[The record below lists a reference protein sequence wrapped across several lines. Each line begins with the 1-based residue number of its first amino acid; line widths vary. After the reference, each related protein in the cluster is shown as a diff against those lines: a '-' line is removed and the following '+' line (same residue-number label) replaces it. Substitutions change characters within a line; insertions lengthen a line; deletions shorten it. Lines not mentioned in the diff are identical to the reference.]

1 MQVPTRILTQKS
13 ELQAWSD
20 AERRAGRRV
29 ALVPTMGALHRG
41 HTALV
46 DIARRHAERVVV
58 SIFVNPTQF
67 NDRRDFEGYPRT
79 LERDLEACR
88 AAGVDVVFA
97 PSAAEMYPEGAAT
110 WVDVAGLTDPLCG
123 ANRPGH
129 FRGVTTVV
137 TKLFLAA
144 RPDVAVFGEKDY
156 QQLAV
161 IRRMTTDLGFGIR
174 IVGGETVREG
184 DGLALSSRN
193 VRLGPEAR
201 RQALCIVESLALAD
215 RMLAGGERDAAVVTE
230 AVRKSLARAS
240 QARIDYAELRDPDS
254 LAEVSGRIEGP
265 VLLAIAL
272 QFEPDADG
280 QGAAVRLI
288 DNRVL
293 DRRPGAGSDASCPP
307 ERNPEPREEFP
318 R

>member
-1 MQVPTRILTQKS
+1 MRVIETKRD
-13 ELQAWSD
+13 LQAWSD
-20 AERRAGRRV
+20 AERRAGRRI

-46 DIARRHAERVVV
+46 DLARRHAERVVV

-79 LERDLEACR
+79 LERDLEACGE
-88 AAGVDVVFA
+88 AGVDVVFA
-97 PSAAEMYPEGAAT
+97 PSAAELYPEGAST
-110 WVDVAGLTDPLCG
+110 WVDVDGLSEPLCG

-129 FRGVTTVV
+129 FRGVATVV

-144 RPDVAVFGEKDY
+144 RPDVAVFGEKDW

-161 IRRMTTDLGFGIR
+161 IRRMTTDLGFGIE
-174 IVGGETVREG
+174 IVGLPTVRES

-193 VRLGPEAR
+193 VRLGPTAR
-201 RQALCIVESLALAD
+201 KQALCIVESLEQAERMIAADELDADAIVLAVHET
-215 RMLAGGERDAAVVTE
+215 LAG
-230 AVRKSLARAS
+230 AS
-240 QARIDYAELRDPDS
+240 QARIDYAELRDPAS
-254 LAEVSGRIEGP
+254 LERVCGRIEGP

-272 QFEPDADG
+272 QFEPDPDG
-280 QGAAVRLI
+280 RGSAVRLI

-293 DRRPGAGSDASCPP
+293 ARRPKATA
-307 ERNPEPREEFP
+307 
-318 R
+318 

>member
-1 MQVPTRILTQKS
+1 MRVIETKH
-13 ELQAWSD
+13 ELQTWSD

-41 HTALV
+41 HEALCA
-46 DIARRHAERVVV
+46 IARRHAERVVV

-79 LERDLEACR
+79 LETDLEACR

-97 PSAAEMYPEGAAT
+97 PNAAEMYPE
-110 WVDVAGLTDPLCG
+110 
-123 ANRPGH
+123 
-129 FRGVTTVV
+129 GVTTVV

-144 RPDVAVFGEKDY
+144 RPHVAVFGEKDY

-161 IRRMTTDLGFGIR
+161 IRRMTTDLGFGIE
-174 IVGGETVREG
+174 IVGGETVRES

-193 VRLGPEAR
+193 VRLGPSAR
-201 RQALCIVESLALAD
+201 KQALCIVESLELAE
-215 RMLAGGERDAAVVTE
+215 RMRASGEHDAGRIVAAVR
-230 AVRKSLARAS
+230 ARLARAG
-240 QARIDYAELRDPDS
+240 QARIDYAELRDPAT

-272 QFEPDADG
+272 QFEPDPDG
-280 QGAAVRLI
+280 RGAAVRLI

-293 DRRPGAGSDASCPP
+293 GRLPP
-307 ERNPEPREEFP
+307 VAA
-318 R
+318 

>member
-1 MQVPTRILTQKS
+1 MRVLETKR

-41 HTALV
+41 HAALV
-46 DIARRHAERVVV
+46 GIARARAERVVV

-79 LERDLEACR
+79 VETDLAACR

-97 PSAAEMYPEGAAT
+97 PNAAEMYPEGAAT
-110 WVDVAGLTDPLCG
+110 WVDVHGLSEPLCG

-144 RPDVAVFGEKDY
+144 RPDVAVFGEKDW

-161 IRRMTTDLGFGIR
+161 IRRMTTDLGFGIE
-174 IVGGETVREG
+174 IVGGETVRES

-193 VRLGPEAR
+193 VRLGPQAR
-201 RQALCIVESLALAD
+201 KQALCIVESLERAERMVAD
-215 RMLAGGERDAAVVTE
+215 GEADAERILE
-230 AVRKSLARAS
+230 AVRATLARAG
-240 QARIDYAELRDPDS
+240 QARIDYAELRDPAS
-254 LAEVSGRIEGP
+254 LETVSGRIEGP

-272 QFEPDADG
+272 QFEPDPDG
-280 QGAAVRLI
+280 RGSAVRLI

-293 DRRPGAGSDASCPP
+293 GRRPRADA
-307 ERNPEPREEFP
+307 
-318 R
+318 

>member
-1 MQVPTRILTQKS
+1 MQILHTKS

-20 AERRAGRRV
+20 AERKAGRRV

-46 DIARRHAERVVV
+46 GLAREHADSVVL

-79 LERDLEACR
+79 LETDLAACS
-88 AAGVDVVFA
+88 AARVDVVFA
-97 PSAAEMYPEGAAT
+97 PSATEMYPEGAAS
-110 WVDVAGLTDPLCG
+110 WVAVEGLSEPLCG

-137 TKLFLAA
+137 TKLLLAA

-161 IRRMTTDLGFGIR
+161 IRRMTADLGFGIE
-174 IVGGETVREG
+174 IVGAPTVREL

-193 VRLGPEAR
+193 VRLGPQAR
-201 RQALCIVESLALAD
+201 RQALCIVESLELAARLIAD
-215 RMLAGGERDAAVVTE
+215 GEDHAATILE
-230 AVRKSLARAS
+230 AVRKALASAS
-240 QARIDYAELRDPDS
+240 QARIDYAELRDPVT
-254 LAEVSGRIEGP
+254 LAAVSGWIEGP

-272 QFEPDADG
+272 QFEPDPDG
-280 QGAAVRLI
+280 RGTAVRLI
-288 DNRVL
+288 DNRVIG
-293 DRRPGAGSDASCPP
+293 RRTTAGAPLSCPSSCPP
-307 ERNPEPREEFP
+307 GRNPNPDRKPR
-318 R
+318 